1 MPDPSQLGAVLLPV
15 PMTAGSALTSPNLVE
30 PEPVTAGLGGPLVI
44 AAVEVAAVLGPAAA
58 GLMEL
63 EVPVHLVGP
72 EPAGSVGLEAAE

>member
-1 MPDPSQLGAVLLPV
+1 MPDPSQLGSVLLPV
-15 PMTAGSALTSPNLVE
+15 PMTAGSAVTSPNLVE
-30 PEPVTAGLGGPLVI
+30 PESVTAGLCGPLVI
-44 AAVEVAAVLGPAAA
+44 AAVEVAA